1 MKPSKYVF
9 SIEGSKINGLFVFQ
23 HEWST
28 GLLFNEK
35 NLKKELRKYRQMY
48 VRKWRF

>member
-1 MKPSKYVF
+1 MKPRKYIF
-9 SIEGSKINGLFVFQ
+9 SIAGSKINGLFVLQ

-35 NLKKELRKYRQMY
+35 QLKKELREYRQKY
-48 VRKWRF
+48 FKKWRF